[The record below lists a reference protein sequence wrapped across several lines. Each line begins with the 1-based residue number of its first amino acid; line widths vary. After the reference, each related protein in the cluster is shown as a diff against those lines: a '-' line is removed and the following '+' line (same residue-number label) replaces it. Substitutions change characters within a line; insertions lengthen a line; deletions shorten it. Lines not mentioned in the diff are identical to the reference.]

1 MRAIFVIFSALG
13 AAFLLMSFL
22 KSWQIN
28 RAMRL
33 GKPLEKIENNYI
45 FGAMVSVIVFVFG
58 VWGLERDSASPNLTY
73 SPAKIENGLVAGGGF
88 D

>member
-22 KSWQIN
+22 KSWQIH
-28 RAMRL
+28 RAMSL
-33 GKPLEKIENNYI
+33 GQPLEKIENNYI
-45 FGAMVSVIVFVFG
+45 FGAIVCVIVFSFG

-73 SPAKIENGLVAGGGF
+73 LPAKIENGLVTGGGF

>member
-13 AAFLLMSFL
+13 VAFLLMSFL
-22 KSWQIN
+22 KSWQIH
-28 RAMRL
+28 RAMSL

-45 FGAMVSVIVFVFG
+45 FGAMVSVIVFGFG

-73 SPAKIENGLVAGGGF
+73 LPAKIENGLVTGGGF